1 VSDESRERLTAD
13 VLEDLLERLIRI
25 EGTVVRTEN
34 KVDVLLKTTGRLE
47 TATVELS
54 RDVKVLRE
62 RLVDEASTRAGLGQL
77 VVEHDVELALLKGG
91 RDG

>member
-1 VSDESRERLTAD
+1 MSDESRERLTAD